1 MAIHYHFR
9 WSVVADKALEM
20 IVMKRRPGFIG
31 PLLLLTI
38 GFILLFN
45 NIGILPWGIWG
56 SLWRYW
62 PVILILSGIQ
72 ILAMHSESGIMYAAA
87 VILSILLIAGT
98 IFLAWNGFHGPD
110 TTGSNP
116 GWPNFINRQDKD
128 FNFANLDKVNFSDSD
143 LNGANMNFA
152 SMQNANFSNSSMNGA
167 NMNFATLKYAKFNNA
182 GLKGANLNFA
192 DLKYADLSYAV
203 LDGANINFV
212 NLEGANLT
220 GARME
225 GASRAFAGTSK
236 STICPDSKNGP
247 CW

>member
-1 MAIHYHFR
+1 
-9 WSVVADKALEM
+9 
-20 IVMKRRPGFIG
+20 MKRRPGYIG

-45 NIGILPWGIWG
+45 NIGILPWRIWG
-56 SLWRYW
+56 NLWRLW
-62 PVILILSGIQ
+62 PVILILFGIQ
-72 ILAMHSESGIMYAAA
+72 IVAMQSESWIMYAAA

-98 IFLAWNGFHGPD
+98 IFLAWNGYPVPD
-110 TTGSNP
+110 TTGNDS
-116 GWPNFINRQDKD
+116 GWSIFNSGQDKD
-128 FNFANLDKVNFSDSD
+128 FNFANLDNANFSDSD
-143 LNGANMNFA
+143 LNGVNMNFA
-152 SMQNANFSNSSMNGA
+152 TMQNVNFINSSLSGA

-212 NLEGANLT
+212 DLEGANLT

-225 GASRAFAGTSK
+225 GASRVFARTSK